1 MVYAAHT
8 KFMQTSIYS
17 LLADDLTRN
26 LDRFIDLLAERM
38 LAELPE
44 ITGDADRYN
53 FARTGARSLMT
64 DFIAVLELGAVDAR
78 YHAPAAAI
86 ALAQRFARDGVPIA
100 VMLRAYRLGQEL
112 VFDRAVHA
120 SGRIP
125 QDEERAQAIAA
136 LGALSFRYMDGVMSD
151 VSTHYD
157 AEREQAFRGR
167 DARRLALVRE
177 LLSGATVEPQQAER
191 VLGFRVDGTH
201 QAIVAWSTGRGGG
214 ALGGEGPSGDGDDQL
229 TSAATRLAAA
239 IGEGRALTI
248 GDPAGDVTVWIK
260 PAAAGGDSGK
270 LAGVVN
276 DLRRQSIQAA
286 IGEPG
291 RGLRGLA
298 TTKRQA
304 DLARG
309 IAELHPDHTIT
320 HYKDVALATVLL
332 RDEDVARTFAGE
344 QLGRVAHTTR
354 AASVLRETLA
364 AYYATGQD
372 QSRAARALNVH
383 RNTVANR
390 LRRAEELLGHRVDER
405 VRETEA
411 ALVVVD
417 ALPA

>member
-1 MVYAAHT
+1 
-8 KFMQTSIYS
+8 MQTSIYN

-44 ITGDADRYN
+44 ITGDAERYA

-64 DFIAVLELGAVDAR
+64 DFIAVLELGAVDAK

-151 VSTHYD
+151 VSLHYD

-167 DARRLALVRE
+167 DARRLALVRD

-191 VLGFRVDGTH
+191 VLGYRVDGMH
-201 QAIVAWSTGRGGG
+201 QAIVAWSTDRGG
-214 ALGGEGPSGDGDDQL
+214 ALSGEGPSGAGDDQL
-229 TSAATRLAAA
+229 TSAATQLAAA

-260 PAAAGGDSGK
+260 PASGDGDSDT
-270 LAGVVN
+270 LTGVEN

-304 DLARG
+304 DLARS
-309 IAELHPDHTIT
+309 IAELHPGHTIT
-320 HYKDVALATVLL
+320 HYRDVALATVLL